1 MHVRGDGCRP
11 PQMMGFHEELLS
23 CIEQAKLLVAKGS
36 KVAG

>member
-1 MHVRGDGCRP
+1 
-11 PQMMGFHEELLS
+11 MGFHEELLS